1 MFGQTRPTEF
11 DLRFWLFGIPVRVH
25 PIFWLTAAFIG
36 WRGEMWDLTLVNMLC
51 VFASILV
58 HELGH
63 ALMTR
68 YFGWQ
73 PEIVLEM
80 FGGYATT
87 TRHSTARDIA
97 VLIAGPAA
105 GFLLYGLIWVG
116 NLYLREVNYYG
127 SIHLVA
133 AVSFLLWANL
143 AWNVLNLLPIFP
155 LDGGQILRNV
165 LEYSSPRSGL
175 KYTIM
180 CSIAVSGGIAL
191 LSFAASQ
198 GRFEMFNLGVNL
210 RFLAIM
216 MAIFCFQNI
225 QIYQGLIRGYW

>member
-116 NLYLREVNYYG
+116 NLYL
-127 SIHLVA
+127 
-133 AVSFLLWANL
+133 
-143 AWNVLNLLPIFP
+143 
-155 LDGGQILRNV
+155 
-165 LEYSSPRSGL
+165 
-175 KYTIM
+175 
-180 CSIAVSGGIAL
+180 
-191 LSFAASQ
+191 
-198 GRFEMFNLGVNL
+198 
-210 RFLAIM
+210 
-216 MAIFCFQNI
+216 
-225 QIYQGLIRGYW
+225 